1 MTSSYKSRAEATDD
15 RACLELMREALNAAH
30 NAVRLDECR
39 LWTVRGSRGYV
50 STWGDGQTWML
61 AVGSKTP
68 RHWTFAKQ
76 RMAAF
81 PGLAQL
87 TQDGD
92 EEGVFRLM
100 RLPTP
105 EEAAEIRRAAGI
117 RQSPGSTSAGRRFTP
132 AKTGDTAT
140 SMRFGERPVP
150 DPVPDAERIHDADGG
165 RHDEAVFPLSSAI
178 AGTARGGS
186 AVAAQGAHLRRDQTR
201 RFERHHDRGHQRDL
215 LRRPGKRRQRP
226 QSHSP
231 DQRRSG
237 WDRL

>member
-76 RMAAF
+76 RMASF
-81 PGLAQL
+81 PGLAQV

-92 EEGVFRLM
+92 DEGVLRMM
-100 RLPTP
+100 RLPSP
-105 EEAAEIRRAAGI
+105 VEAAEIRRMAGI
-117 RQSPGSTSAGRRFTP
+117 RQPSTSTGRRFSST
-132 AKTGDTAT
+132 KTGDTAT
-140 SMRFGERPVP
+140 SMRFGGRPVP
-150 DPVPDAERIHDADGG
+150 APCLKPNASTT
-165 RHDEAVFPLSSAI
+165 PM
-178 AGTARGGS
+178 
-186 AVAAQGAHLRRDQTR
+186 GALA
-201 RFERHHDRGHQRDL
+201 
-215 LRRPGKRRQRP
+215 
-226 QSHSP
+226 
-231 DQRRSG
+231 
-237 WDRL
+237 

>member
-1 MTSSYKSRAEATDD
+1 M
-15 RACLELMREALNAAH
+15 CEALNAAH

-39 LWTVRGSRGYV
+39 LWTIRGSRGYV

-76 RMAAF
+76 RMASF

-92 EEGVFRLM
+92 KEGVFRLM

-105 EEAAEIRRAAGI
+105 EESAEIRRAAGV
-117 RQSPGSTSAGRRFTP
+117 RQSPGSPSAGRRFIP

-140 SMRFGERPVP
+140 SMRFGELPVH
-150 DPVPDAERIHDADGG
+150 DPEIDAERFHDADGG
-165 RHDEAVFPLSSAI
+165 
-178 AGTARGGS
+178 TA
-186 AVAAQGAHLRRDQTR
+186 
-201 RFERHHDRGHQRDL
+201 
-215 LRRPGKRRQRP
+215 
-226 QSHSP
+226 
-231 DQRRSG
+231 
-237 WDRL
+237 

>member
-76 RMAAF
+76 RIAAF
-81 PGLAQL
+81 PGLAQV

-92 EEGVFRLM
+92 EEGVLRLM

-105 EEAAEIRRAAGI
+105 EEAAEIRRLAGI
-117 RQSPGSTSAGRRFTP
+117 RQPSTSIGRRFSPT
-132 AKTGDTAT
+132 KTGDTAT
-140 SMRFGERPVP
+140 SMRFGGRQGHGPVS
-150 DPVPDAERIHDADGG
+150 DAERIHDADGC
-165 RHDEAVFPLSSAI
+165 AV
-178 AGTARGGS
+178 
-186 AVAAQGAHLRRDQTR
+186 
-201 RFERHHDRGHQRDL
+201 
-215 LRRPGKRRQRP
+215 
-226 QSHSP
+226 
-231 DQRRSG
+231 
-237 WDRL
+237 

>member
-1 MTSSYKSRAEATDD
+1 MHPAFADLIATLAGLGSEASSMTSSYKSRAEATAD
-15 RACLELMREALNAAH
+15 RACLGLMREALNAAH

-76 RMAAF
+76 RIAAF
-81 PGLAQL
+81 PGLAQV

-105 EEAAEIRRAAGI
+105 EEAAEIRR
-117 RQSPGSTSAGRRFTP
+117 RPGSGSPPSTSTGRRFSPT
-132 AKTGDTAT
+132 KTGDTAT
-140 SMRFGERPVP
+140 SMRFGGRPVP
-150 DPVPDAERIHDADGG
+150 DPVSDAERFHDADGG
-165 RHDEAVFPLSSAI
+165 
-178 AGTARGGS
+178 
-186 AVAAQGAHLRRDQTR
+186 AA
-201 RFERHHDRGHQRDL
+201 
-215 LRRPGKRRQRP
+215 
-226 QSHSP
+226 
-231 DQRRSG
+231 
-237 WDRL
+237 

>member
-30 NAVRLDECR
+30 NAVRLDGCR

-76 RMAAF
+76 RMASC
-81 PGLAQL
+81 PGLAQV

-92 EEGVFRLM
+92 DEGVFRLM
-100 RLPTP
+100 RLPAP

-117 RQSPGSTSAGRRFTP
+117 SQSKPSPSAGRCFTRT
-132 AKTGDTAT
+132 KTGDAAT
-140 SMRFGERPVP
+140 SMRFGEWLVP
-150 DPVPDAERIHDADGG
+150 EPPLGAERCHDAYGG
-165 RHDEAVFPLSSAI
+165 AV
-178 AGTARGGS
+178 
-186 AVAAQGAHLRRDQTR
+186 
-201 RFERHHDRGHQRDL
+201 
-215 LRRPGKRRQRP
+215 
-226 QSHSP
+226 
-231 DQRRSG
+231 
-237 WDRL
+237 

>member
-39 LWTVRGSRGYV
+39 LWTVRGSRGYA

-76 RMAAF
+76 RLASF

-92 EEGVFRLM
+92 EGVFRLM

-117 RQSPGSTSAGRRFTP
+117 RQSKPSPSAGRRFTP

-140 SMRFGERPVP
+140 SMRFGERPVH
-150 DPVPDAERIHDADGG
+150 DTGDAAERIRDAD
-165 RHDEAVFPLSSAI
+165 RVLP
-178 AGTARGGS
+178 
-186 AVAAQGAHLRRDQTR
+186 
-201 RFERHHDRGHQRDL
+201 
-215 LRRPGKRRQRP
+215 
-226 QSHSP
+226 
-231 DQRRSG
+231 
-237 WDRL
+237 

>member
-68 RHWTFAKQ
+68 RHWTFVKQ
-76 RMAAF
+76 RIAAF
-81 PGLAQL
+81 PGLALL

-92 EEGVFRLM
+92 EGVFRLM

-105 EEAAEIRRAAGI
+105 EEAAEIRRAAGV

-132 AKTGDTAT
+132 TKTGDTAT

-150 DPVPDAERIHDADGG
+150 DPVIDAER
-165 RHDEAVFPLSSAI
+165 S
-178 AGTARGGS
+178 
-186 AVAAQGAHLRRDQTR
+186 RDT
-201 RFERHHDRGHQRDL
+201 DRV
-215 LRRPGKRRQRP
+215 PA
-226 QSHSP
+226 
-231 DQRRSG
+231 
-237 WDRL
+237 

>member
-1 MTSSYKSRAEATDD
+1 MSYKSKAAATTD
-15 RACLELMREALNAAH
+15 RACLARLHAALNAAH

-76 RMAAF
+76 RMASF

-100 RLPTP
+100 RMPTP
-105 EEAAEIRRAAGI
+105 EEAAEIRRAVGI
-117 RQSPGSTSAGRRFTP
+117 RHKPSSSTGRCFIRAKPGDR
-132 AKTGDTAT
+132 AT
-140 SMRFGERPVP
+140 SMRQNERPVP
-150 DPVPDAERIHDADGG
+150 NHAPDAERIH
-165 RHDEAVFPLSSAI
+165 H
-178 AGTARGGS
+178 T
-186 AVAAQGAHLRRDQTR
+186 
-201 RFERHHDRGHQRDL
+201 DRV
-215 LRRPGKRRQRP
+215 PA
-226 QSHSP
+226 
-231 DQRRSG
+231 
-237 WDRL
+237 

>member
-1 MTSSYKSRAEATDD
+1 MTSSYKSRAETTDD
-15 RACLELMREALNAAH
+15 RACLGLMREALNAAH

-76 RMAAF
+76 RMASF

-105 EEAAEIRRAAGI
+105 EEAAEIRRAAGV
-117 RQSPGSTSAGRRFTP
+117 RQSPSSPSAGRRFP
-132 AKTGDTAT
+132 PPVKTGDTAT
-140 SMRFGERPVP
+140 SIRFNERPVP
-150 DPVPDAERIHDADGG
+150 DTGDATERIHDAEG
-165 RHDEAVFPLSSAI
+165 V
-178 AGTARGGS
+178 
-186 AVAAQGAHLRRDQTR
+186 
-201 RFERHHDRGHQRDL
+201 
-215 LRRPGKRRQRP
+215 
-226 QSHSP
+226 SP
-231 DQRRSG
+231 
-237 WDRL
+237 

>member
-1 MTSSYKSRAEATDD
+1 MTSYKSRAEATDD

-76 RMAAF
+76 RMASF

-117 RQSPGSTSAGRRFTP
+117 RQSPARPLLEGVSPPPKRGIRPLPFVLASGRYLTPCLMPNASTTP
-132 AKTGDTAT
+132 MGA
-140 SMRFGERPVP
+140 
-150 DPVPDAERIHDADGG
+150 

-231 DQRRSG
+231 DQRRAG

>member
-1 MTSSYKSRAEATDD
+1 M
-15 RACLELMREALNAAH
+15 
-30 NAVRLDECR
+30 RLDECR

-76 RMAAF
+76 RMASF

-105 EEAAEIRRAAGI
+105 EEAAEIRAR
-117 RQSPGSTSAGRRFTP
+117 PGSGSPRPSPSAGRRFTR
-132 AKTGDTAT
+132 AKTGDTTT
-140 SMRFGERPVP
+140 SMRFGELPVP
-150 DPVPDAERIHDADGG
+150 DPVIDAERIHDADGG
-165 RHDEAVFPLSSAI
+165 
-178 AGTARGGS
+178 
-186 AVAAQGAHLRRDQTR
+186 AA
-201 RFERHHDRGHQRDL
+201 
-215 LRRPGKRRQRP
+215 
-226 QSHSP
+226 
-231 DQRRSG
+231 
-237 WDRL
+237 

>member
-1 MTSSYKSRAEATDD
+1 MTSSYKSRVEAAAD
-15 RACLELMREALNAAH
+15 RACLDRMREALNASH

-61 AVGSKTP
+61 AVSSKTP

-76 RMAAF
+76 RLAVF
-81 PGLAQL
+81 PGLAHV

-105 EEAAEIRRAAGI
+105 EEGAEIRRAAGI
-117 RQSPGSTSAGRRFTP
+117 RQSKPSPSAGRRFTR

-140 SMRFGERPVP
+140 SMRFGGRPVL
-150 DPVPDAERIHDADGG
+150 DPVSDAERIHDADG
-165 RHDEAVFPLSSAI
+165 VPSC
-178 AGTARGGS
+178 
-186 AVAAQGAHLRRDQTR
+186 
-201 RFERHHDRGHQRDL
+201 
-215 LRRPGKRRQRP
+215 
-226 QSHSP
+226 
-231 DQRRSG
+231 
-237 WDRL
+237 

>member
-15 RACLELMREALNAAH
+15 RACLELMREALNAAL

-39 LWTVRGSRGYV
+39 LWTVRGSRCYV
-50 STWGDGQTWML
+50 STWGDGHTWML
-61 AVGSKTP
+61 AVGSKTQ

-92 EEGVFRLM
+92 QEGVFRLM

-105 EEAAEIRRAAGI
+105 EEAAEIRRAAGV

-132 AKTGDTAT
+132 TKTGDTAT
-140 SMRFGERPVP
+140 SMRFGGRPVP
-150 DPVPDAERIHDADGG
+150 DPVPDAEPIHDADGG
-165 RHDEAVFPLSSAI
+165 AV
-178 AGTARGGS
+178 
-186 AVAAQGAHLRRDQTR
+186 
-201 RFERHHDRGHQRDL
+201 
-215 LRRPGKRRQRP
+215 
-226 QSHSP
+226 
-231 DQRRSG
+231 
-237 WDRL
+237 

>member
-15 RACLELMREALNAAH
+15 RACLGLMREALNAAH

-61 AVGSKTP
+61 AVDSETP
-68 RHWTFAKQ
+68 RRWGFIKQ
-76 RMAAF
+76 RMASF
-81 PGLAQL
+81 PGLAQV

-92 EEGVFRLM
+92 DEGVFRLM

-105 EEAAEIRRAAGI
+105 EEAAEIRRVAGI
-117 RQSPGSTSAGRRFTP
+117 RQSPSSPSAGRRFTP

-150 DPVPDAERIHDADGG
+150 DPVPDAGRIHDAD
-165 RHDEAVFPLSSAI
+165 RVLA
-178 AGTARGGS
+178 
-186 AVAAQGAHLRRDQTR
+186 
-201 RFERHHDRGHQRDL
+201 
-215 LRRPGKRRQRP
+215 
-226 QSHSP
+226 
-231 DQRRSG
+231 
-237 WDRL
+237 

>member
-1 MTSSYKSRAEATDD
+1 MSYQSKAAAAD
-15 RACLELMREALNAAH
+15 RACLARLHAALNAAH

-39 LWTVRGSRGYV
+39 LWTIQGSRGFA
-50 STWGDGQTWML
+50 STWGDSQTWML

-76 RMAAF
+76 RKAPS
-81 PGLAQL
+81 PGLAEV

-117 RQSPGSTSAGRRFTP
+117 RRSKPSPSAGRRFSR
-132 AKTGDTAT
+132 AKTGDAAT

-150 DPVPDAERIHDADGG
+150 DPIPDDAERISDG
-165 RHDEAVFPLSSAI
+165 RAPC
-178 AGTARGGS
+178 
-186 AVAAQGAHLRRDQTR
+186 
-201 RFERHHDRGHQRDL
+201 
-215 LRRPGKRRQRP
+215 
-226 QSHSP
+226 
-231 DQRRSG
+231 
-237 WDRL
+237 

>member
-1 MTSSYKSRAEATDD
+1 MTASYKSKAAATAD
-15 RACLELMREALNAAH
+15 RACLGLMREGLNAAH

-50 STWGDGQTWML
+50 STWGDDQTWML
-61 AVGSKTP
+61 AVCSKTP

-76 RMAAF
+76 RMASF
-81 PGLAQL
+81 PGLALL

-117 RQSPGSTSAGRRFTP
+117 RQSPSSTYAGRRFAR

-140 SMRFGERPVP
+140 SMRIDERPVP

-165 RHDEAVFPLSSAI
+165 PA
-178 AGTARGGS
+178 
-186 AVAAQGAHLRRDQTR
+186 
-201 RFERHHDRGHQRDL
+201 
-215 LRRPGKRRQRP
+215 
-226 QSHSP
+226 
-231 DQRRSG
+231 
-237 WDRL
+237 

>member
-1 MTSSYKSRAEATDD
+1 MTSSYKSRAEAADD
-15 RACLELMREALNAAH
+15 RARLGLMRETLNAAH

-39 LWTVRGSRGYV
+39 LWTIQGSRGFA
-50 STWGDGQTWML
+50 STWGDSQTWML

-76 RMAAF
+76 RMASF

-92 EEGVFRLM
+92 EEGMLRLM

-117 RQSPGSTSAGRRFTP
+117 RRSKPSPSAGRRFSR
-132 AKTGDTAT
+132 AKTGDAAT

-150 DPVPDAERIHDADGG
+150 DPIPDDAERISEG
-165 RHDEAVFPLSSAI
+165 RASC
-178 AGTARGGS
+178 
-186 AVAAQGAHLRRDQTR
+186 
-201 RFERHHDRGHQRDL
+201 
-215 LRRPGKRRQRP
+215 
-226 QSHSP
+226 
-231 DQRRSG
+231 
-237 WDRL
+237 